1 MLTQKK
7 QKHLQTICLSDMQN
21 NVTLLIRELRRWDN
35 DLLADGYYVGR
46 KTYSSHCETRYYHHQ
61 HTRWR
66 LTMYVHFNVG
76 CLTLYEGKKLLKKY
90 EV

>member
-61 HTRWR
+61 HTRRR

>member
-1 MLTQKK
+1 MLT
-7 QKHLQTICLSDMQN
+7 IYLSDMQN
-21 NVTLLIRELRRWDN
+21 SVTLLLRELRRWDN
-35 DLLADGYYVGR
+35 DLLAGGYYVGR

-61 HTRWR
+61 HTRRR

-76 CLTLYEGKKLLKKY
+76 CITLYDGKKLLKKY

>member
-1 MLTQKK
+1 MLTQKRRRK
-7 QKHLQTICLSDMQN
+7 LQTIYLSDMQN
-21 NVTLLIRELRRWDN
+21 GVTLLLREMKRWDN
-35 DLLADGYYVGR
+35 GLLADGYYVGR

-61 HTRWR
+61 HTRRR

-76 CLTLYEGKKLLKKY
+76 ALTLYDGKKLLKKY

>member
-1 MLTQKK
+1 MLAQKRRK
-7 QKHLQTICLSDMQN
+7 LLQTIYLSDMQN
-21 NVTLLIRELRRWDN
+21 KVTLLIRELRRWDN

-46 KTYSSHCETRYYHHQ
+46 KTYSSHCETRYYHHE
-61 HTRWR
+61 HTRRR

-76 CLTLYEGKKLLKKY
+76 CIALYDGQELLKKY